1 MREFE
6 FVEAGRT
13 FYCSVEVPHREGMA
27 AWWWFRLDSGGTT
40 RYAPFEAS
48 ASDTTQSVKRRILAY
63 YADLLA
69 IQARPAYQRPAWV
82 KRPAVPAGGTPA
94 PTPVSSTSSP

>member
-6 FVEAGRT
+6 FVDDGRT
-13 FYCSVEVPHREGMA
+13 FYCSVEVPRRPGMA
-27 AWWWFRLDSGGTT
+27 AWWWFTLESGGTT

-48 ASDTTQSVKRRILAY
+48 PTDTERSVRKRIVQY

-69 IQARPAYQRPAWV
+69 IRARPALQRPTWAR
-82 KRPAVPAGGTPA
+82 KPAPAVVEAAAVA
-94 PTPVSSTSSP
+94 PTA

>member
-6 FVEAGRT
+6 FVDDGRT
-13 FYCSVEVPHREGMA
+13 FYCSVEVPRRPGMA
-27 AWWWFRLDSGGTT
+27 AWWWFTLELGATT

-48 ASDTTQSVKRRILAY
+48 PTDTERSVRKRIVAY

-69 IQARPAYQRPAWV
+69 IQARPALQRPTWAR
-82 KRPAVPAGGTPA
+82 KPA
-94 PTPVSSTSSP
+94 PAAADAATPVVTT